1 MKTIKLF
8 LILLISV
15 VNLSANKAHS
25 TQPLI
30 MDKVAVQENLS
41 SGLFQTG
48 MVKSIIM
55 DSNTD
60 LDNSGIKEKIISQR
74 PFRQGIR

>member
-8 LILLISV
+8 LILLIGV

-41 SGLFQTG
+41 FGLFQTG